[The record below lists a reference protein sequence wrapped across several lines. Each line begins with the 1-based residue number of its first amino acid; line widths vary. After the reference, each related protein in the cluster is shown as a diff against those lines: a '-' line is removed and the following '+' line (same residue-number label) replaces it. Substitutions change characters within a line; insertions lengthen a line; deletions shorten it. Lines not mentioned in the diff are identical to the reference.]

1 MDNDSF
7 LTNKSASNYSAH
19 PDILVIINCVLNA
32 PLMVISI
39 IGNTL
44 VLAAMLR
51 TPSLRSPS
59 MILLCSLA
67 VSDLL
72 VGLVVQPL
80 YIAKELTE
88 DLFVFRIS
96 YFMSFSSCGVSLCT
110 VAAISLDRLAAIHYH
125 MRYVT
130 MVTSRRA
137 VYTLVHIWLT
147 IFLGFAVYLLSVS
160 IYFICVSAVIVICL
174 LISSFC
180 YIRIFQI
187 VKRHQ
192 MQIQAQ
198 QQAVQSSELASND
211 LNMMRLKKSSMNTF
225 VFYVFLILC
234 YLPMFIFLMLNVM
247 LRIDWTSK
255 SRFSATVVFMNSS
268 INPFLYCWR
277 LCELRTA
284 VVSTARKM
292 FCAQAGQE

>member
-1 MDNDSF
+1 MNNDTF
-7 LTNKSASNYSAH
+7 LSNQSASDYFAH
-19 PDILVIINCVLNA
+19 PDILVIINYVLNA
-32 PLMVISI
+32 PLMIISI

-72 VGLVVQPL
+72 VGLMVQPL

-110 VAAISLDRLAAIHYH
+110 VAAISLDRFAAIHYH
-125 MRYVT
+125 MKYVT
-130 MVTSRRA
+130 MVTSPRV
-137 VYTLVHIWLT
+137 VYTLVLIWLI
-147 IFLGFAVYLLSVS
+147 IFLGFGVYLWSVS
-160 IYFICVSAVIVICL
+160 IYFICVSAVIVICQ

-198 QQAVQSSELASND
+198 QHAVQSSELASNN
-211 LNMMRLKKSSMNTF
+211 LNIMQFKKSSM
-225 VFYVFLILC
+225 
-234 YLPMFIFLMLNVM
+234 
-247 LRIDWTSK
+247 K
-255 SRFSATVVFMNSS
+255 FSYFTYF
-268 INPFLYCWR
+268 
-277 LCELRTA
+277 
-284 VVSTARKM
+284 
-292 FCAQAGQE
+292 

>member
-1 MDNDSF
+1 MIFASLVNAGKKFESDDDN
-7 LTNKSASNYSAH
+7 Y
-19 PDILVIINCVLNA
+19 VIINCFLNA
-32 PLMVISI
+32 PLMLISI

-88 DLFVFRIS
+88 DLFLFRIS

-110 VAAISLDRLAAIHYH
+110 VAAISLDRFAALHYH

-130 MVTSRRA
+130 IVTTTRV
-137 VYTLVHIWLT
+137 VYTLVLIWLT
-147 IFLGFAVYLLSVS
+147 IFLGFSVYLWSVAS
-160 IYFICVSAVIVICL
+160 YFICVSAVIVTCL

-192 MQIQAQ
+192 RQVHAQ
-198 QQAVQSSELASND
+198 QQVVQSSEASNN
-211 LNMMRLKKSSMNTF
+211 LNIMRLKKSSMNTF

-234 YLPMFIFLMLNVM
+234 YFPMFILLMLKVI
-247 LRIDWTSK
+247 LRKDLTRISA
-255 SRFSATVVFMNSS
+255 FSATVVFMNSS
-268 INPFLYCWR
+268 INPFLYCWG
-277 LCELRTA
+277 LSELRTA
-284 VVSTARKM
+284 VVKTARKM
-292 FCAQAGQE
+292 FCAKEEQE

>member
-130 MVTSRRA
+130 MVTD
-137 VYTLVHIWLT
+137 
-147 IFLGFAVYLLSVS
+147 LGG
-160 IYFICVSAVIVICL
+160 
-174 LISSFC
+174 
-180 YIRIFQI
+180 
-187 VKRHQ
+187 
-192 MQIQAQ
+192 
-198 QQAVQSSELASND
+198 E
-211 LNMMRLKKSSMNTF
+211 
-225 VFYVFLILC
+225 
-234 YLPMFIFLMLNVM
+234 FLMELTLPEGSILTSCWIILSHLGDEFLMELM
-247 LRIDWTSK
+247 LSEKNDNIRRIMAHVALERNDAERPENEGEEDGNSGDESADECDCESDDDDEVVAFVDESDSETEVPVNTPGSTRTRAGGLFIPNSRYLDWL
-255 SRFSATVVFMNSS
+255 A
-268 INPFLYCWR
+268 
-277 LCELRTA
+277 
-284 VVSTARKM
+284 
-292 FCAQAGQE
+292 